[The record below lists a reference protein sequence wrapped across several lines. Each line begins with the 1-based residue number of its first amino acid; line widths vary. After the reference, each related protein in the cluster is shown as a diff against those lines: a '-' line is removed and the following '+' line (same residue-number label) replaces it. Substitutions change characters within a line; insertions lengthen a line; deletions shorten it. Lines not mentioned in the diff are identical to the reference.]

1 MSQTLPPKL
10 NTSNMALQTL
20 YKSLNILIMPKFNI
34 STLQHTV
41 NIVNTVT
48 LAHCY
53 VIIYV
58 VKVQIDLIAII
69 KKEYIINKSL

>member
-1 MSQTLPPKL
+1 
-10 NTSNMALQTL
+10 
-20 YKSLNILIMPKFNI
+20 MPKFNI

-58 VKVQIDLIAII
+58 VKEQIDLIAII

>member
-10 NTSNMALQTL
+10 NISNMALQTL

-34 STLQHTV
+34 STLQYTV

-48 LAHCY
+48 LAHC
-53 VIIYV
+53 
-58 VKVQIDLIAII
+58 
-69 KKEYIINKSL
+69 